1 MRTGLVLSGV
11 LAAVMAFAGAAHAQL
26 SSEGGPIQVEA
37 DNGEV
42 LYRERKAI
50 YSGNVDVIQGDARL
64 RSDRIEVNYAGG
76 GGSGGLGGGFG
87 ELTTIVATGDVF
99 YVTPEFKARGD
110 KGTYDARS
118 GTITFEGKVVVSRGE
133 DVASG
138 DRLVLELGTGR
149 SVLSAQDSGRVLTT
163 LSPAQSGGGTPQ
175 P

>member
-76 GGSGGLGGGFG
+76 GGSGGGTQQHSRQRVSGSAACAARQVGRHCRFLC
-87 ELTTIVATGDVF
+87 VAGHLHSL
-99 YVTPEFKARGD
+99 A
-110 KGTYDARS
+110 
-118 GTITFEGKVVVSRGE
+118 
-133 DVASG
+133 VA
-138 DRLVLELGTGR
+138 
-149 SVLSAQDSGRVLTT
+149 
-163 LSPAQSGGGTPQ
+163 
-175 P
+175 